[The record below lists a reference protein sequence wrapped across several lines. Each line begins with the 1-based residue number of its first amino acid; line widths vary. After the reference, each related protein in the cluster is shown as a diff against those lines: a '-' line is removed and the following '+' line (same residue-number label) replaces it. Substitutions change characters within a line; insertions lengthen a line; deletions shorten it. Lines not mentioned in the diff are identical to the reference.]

1 MIYIGKSESSLSDR
15 LFDNHLSVGSNI
27 STFRRSVGAVLKDQL
42 GLNASPRISAK
53 DGKINSYNKYS
64 FTKLKKIGSDDK
76 NFIIYGLDNYDNENN
91 LNDWIYDNLEY
102 SYFTAINPEE
112 IETKIKN
119 LFKPVL
125 NCNFDDKYNIHIDRI
140 LYLRKI
146 CRDEC
151 KLKYK
156 QKL

>member
-1 MIYIGKSESSLSDR
+1 M
-15 LFDNHLSVGSNI
+15 NV
-27 STFRRSVGAVLKDQL
+27 
-42 GLNASPRISAK
+42 SPRISAK
-53 DGKINSYNKYS
+53 NGIINSYSKYS
-64 FTKLKKIGSDDK
+64 FAKLKKNKTDSR
-76 NFIIYGLDNYDNENN
+76 NFIIYDLDNYDSEYK

-102 SYFTAINPEE
+102 SYFTVINPKE

-125 NCNFDDKYNIHIDRI
+125 NCNFDDNYNIHKDRI

-156 QKL
+156 KEI